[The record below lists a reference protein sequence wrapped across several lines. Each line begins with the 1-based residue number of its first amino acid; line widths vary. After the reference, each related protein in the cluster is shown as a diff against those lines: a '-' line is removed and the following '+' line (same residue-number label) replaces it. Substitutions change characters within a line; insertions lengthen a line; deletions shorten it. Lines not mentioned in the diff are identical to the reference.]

1 SNPCINSNRARTTND
16 EGEQT
21 INPRI
26 AADGAYIIPGL
37 EERRD
42 RLLHH
47 ELYVS
52 RTSFGMVMQLKTRL
66 RTINRA
72 AQLNRWFRLNRIP
85 TTLETN
91 IPELAT
97 TYWNAFAD
105 FLETGL
111 DLNKDNLLVY
121 SAEAPVQDCQDS
133 IISHPDNVYA
143 KASRR
148 VQPPP
153 NQSAP
158 RACFC
163 CGSTSHM
170 ISQCTAPEPA
180 PRANQQVDS
189 QSGCSFTSPSGFT
202 SHHPIITPPNFN
214 SSFNPNTRD
223 QPCSSN
229 LCPADSYR
237 PNYPIN
243 G

>member
-1 SNPCINSNRARTTND
+1 MSVERSPTTSGATRPTTRSNPCINSNRARTTND

-37 EERRD
+37 EERRDNTEFFDREQPDSPMEQVARSILLGSVD

-111 DLNKDNLLVY
+111 DLNKDNLLGIMLQ
-121 SAEAPVQDCQDS
+121 SS
-133 IISHPDNVYA
+133 IPHNTDLRNEFDKP
-143 KASRR
+143 
-148 VQPPP
+148 
-153 NQSAP
+153 
-158 RACFC
+158 
-163 CGSTSHM
+163 
-170 ISQCTAPEPA
+170 
-180 PRANQQVDS
+180 
-189 QSGCSFTSPSGFT
+189 
-202 SHHPIITPPNFN
+202 
-214 SSFNPNTRD
+214 TRD
-223 QPCSSN
+223 SSI
-229 LCPADSYR
+229 LSAWV
-237 PNYPIN
+237 
-243 G
+243 